1 MPDRDELLKKGA
13 RQLRR
18 GRLLLANSSLVL
30 GTNGAV
36 IIWLFR
42 QGEHFWVVLLLVLWL
57 SLLVSTFRLWRWHQ
71 RLQRLH
77 EELERQGK

>member
-30 GTNGAV
+30 GINGAV

-42 QGEHFWVVLLLVLWL
+42 QREHFWGVLLLVLWL
-57 SLLVSTFRLWRWHQ
+57 SLLGTTIRLWWWQR
-71 RLQRLH
+71 RLQRVH
-77 EELERQGK
+77 DELERQ